1 LVDHAVL
8 EDLGEE
14 VGSPEIA
21 RKFANDYAGMWVR
34 RQSRIAA
41 SVQREDQAAALDAV
55 ISLKVASAMV
65 GGSRLA
71 HLAAALESVLR
82 LGDLQAVA
90 ALLAGITIQ
99 GRATVDELQQRYG
112 QT

>member
-1 LVDHAVL
+1 LLDPAVL
-8 EDLGEE
+8 EELEKDVGAPE
-14 VGSPEIA
+14 VA
-21 RKFANDYAGMWVR
+21 RKFATDYAGMWVR
-34 RQSRIAA
+34 RQNRIAA

-71 HLAAALESVLR
+71 HLAAALEAVLR
-82 LGDLQAVA
+82 LGDLQAGA
-90 ALLAGITIQ
+90 ALVAPITIQ

-112 QT
+112 QA